1 MKTVLAG
8 VTILATLVLATGTM
22 AGTNFNAGIGGL
34 FVFDTHTRTATGTA
48 VNLGVTYRPIGTRF
62 DILDKQFDA
71 SRFMFWSNQSFQD
84 GETDYNLTG
93 VGFSLYRSANFE
105 IISEAAAVTHQIADN
120 QYQIGAFGGF
130 RLPMTVIGN
139 TPFEFRVGG
148 GWDGGEHP
156 LLLVSLG
163 FLSN

>member
-1 MKTVLAG
+1 MK
-8 VTILATLVLATGTM
+8 ILALALAVLLASTVAAS
-22 AGTNFNAGIGGL
+22 AGTNFNAGVGGL

-48 VNLGVTYRPIGTRF
+48 VNLGVTYRPVGTRF

-93 VGFSLYRSANFE
+93 IGFSLYRSANFE
-105 IISEAAAVTHQIADN
+105 IVSEAAAVTHQIAKN

-130 RLPMTVIGN
+130 RFPMTVIGD
-139 TPFEFRVGG
+139 TPLEFRVGG
-148 GWDGGEHP
+148 GWDGGVHP

-163 FLSN
+163 FLSQ